1 MTVDDLSTPLGQRP
15 ARRRRELPVSVPKV
29 IAAALA
35 LFFAAFVVWAI
46 VSDDPFGGEPR
57 VAVPIDQRGLTASK
71 PEAAAPQSAFSAP
84 ESAARTPAN
93 AKDAAPADPQ
103 QVDAQ
108 QDHPAPPP
116 GTKTVTI
123 IDGKTGARRDIVI
136 PAPENGTPS
145 ASAKSQGTK

>member
-35 LFFAAFVVWAI
+35 LFFAAFVVWAV

-93 AKDAAPADPQ
+93 AKEAAPADPQ
-103 QVDAQ
+103 QVDA
-108 QDHPAPPP
+108 APPP

-136 PAPENGTPS
+136 PEPDNGTPS